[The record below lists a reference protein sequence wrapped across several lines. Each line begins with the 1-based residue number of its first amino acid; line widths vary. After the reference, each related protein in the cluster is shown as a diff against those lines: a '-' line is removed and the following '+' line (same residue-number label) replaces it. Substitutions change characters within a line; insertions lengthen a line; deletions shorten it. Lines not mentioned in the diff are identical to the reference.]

1 MRILQVV
8 TYISKDSAFGGPA
21 QVAQNIL
28 TELNFNEHCE
38 ILALSDNKAIFDHKS
53 FPPNKFH
60 LFRSFSLFA
69 KIGFAGIVNIR
80 VFLKFYR
87 IRRNF
92 DIFHIHLARDLITLP
107 LALMCALLKL
117 PYILQCHGMIDP
129 SNRLSARIL
138 DKFATRFIMRK
149 SFTILSLSE
158 EEDKNLIEVE
168 ADIVIQRFINAAK
181 VGPKNDRENRIVFV
195 GRLSQD
201 KRPEILVKAGQIL
214 LQKGHDLIFDFIGPD
229 AGSFEECTR
238 YIAKS
243 QIGVSFVFH
252 GPLTNPET
260 IAFLSRSRI
269 LVLPSP
275 RDRFPLAVV
284 ESLSVGTPVVISSGN
299 GIAPLISEYNAGI
312 VSPISGEAIADAI
325 ACILK
330 DYFAYE
336 IKASELFKDIFDLES
351 NTKKLM
357 SIYAHIMN
365 LEKS

>member
-28 TELNFNEHCE
+28 TELNLNEYCE
-38 ILALSDNKAIFDHKS
+38 IMALSDNKAIFDHKS

-60 LFRSFSLFA
+60 LFRSFSLFS

-117 PYILQCHGMIDP
+117 PYVLQCHGMIDP

-149 SFTILSLSE
+149 SFTILSL
-158 EEDKNLIEVE
+158 
-168 ADIVIQRFINAAK
+168 
-181 VGPKNDRENRIVFV
+181 

-238 YIAKS
+238 NIAKS

-252 GPLTNPET
+252 GPLTNSET

-312 VSPISGEAIADAI
+312 VSSISGEAVADAI

-357 SIYAHIMN
+357 SIYAHIMT

>member
-8 TYISKDSAFGGPA
+8 TYISKDSSFGGPA

-28 TELNFNEHCE
+28 TE
-38 ILALSDNKAIFDHKS
+38 IISDHKS
-53 FPPNKFH
+53 FPPNKFN

-69 KIGFAGIVNIR
+69 KLGFAGIVNIR

-117 PYILQCHGMIDP
+117 PYVLQCHGMIDP

-138 DKFATRFIMRK
+138 DKFATRFVMRK
-149 SFTILSLSE
+149 SFIILSLSE

-168 ADIVIQRFINAAK
+168 ANIVIQRFINAAK

-229 AGSFEECTR
+229 AGSLEACTR
-238 YIAKS
+238 NIAKS

-312 VSPISGEAIADAI
+312 VSTISGEAVADGI

-330 DYFAYE
+330 DYIAYE
-336 IKASELFKDIFDLES
+336 VKALELFKDIFDLES

-357 SIYAHIMN
+357 SIYAHIMT